1 MLRHSPCRHGAKPF
15 PRPTV
20 RLKDSG
26 ATTSL
31 RSPPR
36 ADTCQIPAA
45 APGTKKM
52 LSSVAQLPPQA
63 QRASQR
69 VEGLAAAHEKGI
81 VHRDLKPE
89 NLFVTRDGRVK
100 ILDFGLA
107 KLTHP
112 EPAGTPMT
120 EAQTA
125 TAATEPGVVMGTV
138 GYMSPEQ
145 VKGLPA
151 DARSD
156 IFSLGAVLYEMVA
169 GHRAFLGRSPAETMS
184 GILRD
189 DPPALSPQAI
199 PPPLEHVVRRCLE
212 KSPEER
218 FQSARD
224 LAFALRESSGPFTP
238 ASAAVLVSLPRKR
251 LLVVAVGA
259 LLLAGGTAVLFRA
272 GGIRQRLFGAHEPGR
287 IRSLA
292 VLPLANLSGDPG
304 QEYFADGMTDAL
316 ITDLGKIDALR
327 VISRTSAMRY
337 KQTKK
342 SVPEIARELSVDSLV
357 EGSVVRSGNR
367 VRIMTQLIDAATDHP
382 IWSEKY
388 ERNLKDILLLQ
399 DEVARSIAQEIR
411 ITLKPR
417 ERARLAETRPV
428 DPEAHELYLRGLY
441 YKVRRTPR
449 ELQTAVGFF
458 ERSVGRD
465 PGYAAAYAQLGEAY
479 ALLAYTGYDVVP
491 PREMVPKARN
501 AALKALEIDDTLAGA
516 HETLGFLNRAYDWD
530 WPAAEKEFRRALEL
544 NPSYSDAHHEYALL
558 LSSLGKFE
566 EALARERQAIDLDPL
581 AVLYRHGLAWKLY
594 LARRYDEAIEQYRKT
609 LEMDPNF
616 PRTHLRLG
624 EAYATKGMYPEAI
637 AEYEKFSALGG
648 GSTIETA
655 MIGNAHARAG
665 ERAEALNALGQLEAE
680 SKRRYVPA
688 YHFAIVYTGLGDRDR
703 AFAWLDRAYEER
715 SQFLVDLKYLPIL
728 DPLRSDPRF
737 SELVKRV
744 GLPE

>member
-1 MLRHSPCRHGAKPF
+1 
-15 PRPTV
+15 
-20 RLKDSG
+20 
-26 ATTSL
+26 
-31 RSPPR
+31 
-36 ADTCQIPAA
+36 
-45 APGTKKM
+45 M

-259 LLLAGGTAVLFRA
+259 LLLAGGTAVLFLPEGFGSGSSEHTSRA
-272 GGIRQRLFGAHEPGR
+272 AFDRWPFFHWRTSREIPGR
-287 IRSLA
+287 S
-292 VLPLANLSGDPG
+292 
-304 QEYFADGMTDAL
+304 
-316 ITDLGKIDALR
+316 
-327 VISRTSAMRY
+327 IS
-337 KQTKK
+337 
-342 SVPEIARELSVDSLV
+342 P
-357 EGSVVRSGNR
+357 
-367 VRIMTQLIDAATDHP
+367 
-382 IWSEKY
+382 
-388 ERNLKDILLLQ
+388 
-399 DEVARSIAQEIR
+399 
-411 ITLKPR
+411 
-417 ERARLAETRPV
+417 
-428 DPEAHELYLRGLY
+428 
-441 YKVRRTPR
+441 
-449 ELQTAVGFF
+449 TA
-458 ERSVGRD
+458 
-465 PGYAAAYAQLGEAY
+465 
-479 ALLAYTGYDVVP
+479 
-491 PREMVPKARN
+491 
-501 AALKALEIDDTLAGA
+501 
-516 HETLGFLNRAYDWD
+516 
-530 WPAAEKEFRRALEL
+530 
-544 NPSYSDAHHEYALL
+544 
-558 LSSLGKFE
+558 
-566 EALARERQAIDLDPL
+566 
-581 AVLYRHGLAWKLY
+581 
-594 LARRYDEAIEQYRKT
+594 
-609 LEMDPNF
+609 
-616 PRTHLRLG
+616 
-624 EAYATKGMYPEAI
+624 
-637 AEYEKFSALGG
+637 
-648 GSTIETA
+648 
-655 MIGNAHARAG
+655 
-665 ERAEALNALGQLEAE
+665 
-680 SKRRYVPA
+680 
-688 YHFAIVYTGLGDRDR
+688 
-703 AFAWLDRAYEER
+703 
-715 SQFLVDLKYLPIL
+715 
-728 DPLRSDPRF
+728 
-737 SELVKRV
+737 
-744 GLPE
+744 

>member
-1 MLRHSPCRHGAKPF
+1 
-15 PRPTV
+15 
-20 RLKDSG
+20 
-26 ATTSL
+26 
-31 RSPPR
+31 
-36 ADTCQIPAA
+36 
-45 APGTKKM
+45 M